1 MELINTIRPYTRI
14 VGLIAEYVVGALALI
29 VLVYGQINGLFLV
42 PPDSHMGDVAR
53 ILFVHVPAA
62 WNAFFVFSAAF
73 LFALLYLLTGWR
85 GFDHALEAALEVGL
99 LLTVILLATGSIFAR
114 PTWNVWW
121 QWDPRLTSSA
131 IMLMSYAGVI
141 VLRSVVTS
149 DNERRAVWSSAATI
163 LASVTL
169 PLTYFS
175 VQIWRSIHQIQT
187 APGDIDGP
195 LRAAW
200 RINAIAFL
208 LLATWFISRRARIA
222 HVKWQAQA
230 APPLPEPAN
239 DPSIDSS
246 TEPTPEVS

>member
-1 MELINTIRPYTRI
+1 MKLPFAWEHPI
-14 VGLIAEYVVGALALI
+14 GALALA

-53 ILFVHVPAA
+53 ILFVHVPSA
-62 WNAFFVFSAAF
+62 WNAFFVFTAAF
-73 LFALLYLLTGWR
+73 VFALLYLLTGR
-85 GFDHALEAALEVGL
+85 KGFDHALEAALEVGV
-99 LLTVILLATGSIFAR
+99 LLTVILLMTGSIFAR

-121 QWDPRLTSSA
+121 TWDPRLTSSTV
-131 IMLMSYAGVI
+131 MLMTYAGVI
-141 VLRSVVTS
+141 VLRSVVH
-149 DNERRAVWSSAATI
+149 DNERRATWSSAATI

-195 LRAAW
+195 LRMAW

-208 LLATWFISRRARIA
+208 LLATWFIARRARIA
-222 HVKWQAQA
+222 QARWDSQA
-230 APPLPEPAN
+230 APPLPA
-239 DPSIDSS
+239 PSVN
-246 TEPTPEVS
+246 PLPEAP